1 MKLSAL
7 YKLCKKNKSVMLLTG
22 DDGRQWIAV
31 EGSNLYPMD
40 GLGDLDE
47 GKLLIMMDVPEDEKS
62 DWDIFE
68 KEMTEHLQFLAQDN
82 RDDDRPAQK
91 APVTICVDGDDLRPV
106 YSAYGLVLVRE
117 DALRPVADSKKTQ
130 ELFVRKSTEGLFVV
144 VKNGFELIAVIGR
157 TVIYD
162 EKVWEALS
170 DTAAHIHKDIE
181 RRRLQEQETDGEQ
194 QRI

>member
-31 EGSNLYPMD
+31 EASNLYPMD
-40 GLGDLDE
+40 GLGVLDE
-47 GKLLIMMDVPEDEKS
+47 GKLLTMMDVPEDERN

-68 KEMTEHLQFLAQDN
+68 KEMTEHLQFLAKDN
-82 RDDDRPAQK
+82 RDDDMPAQK

-130 ELFVRKSTEGLFVV
+130 ELFVRKSTEGLFVI

-157 TVIYD
+157 TAIYD

-170 DTAAHIHKDIE
+170 DTAVHIYKDVE
-181 RRRLQEQETDGEQ
+181 RKRLQEQETDGEQ

>member
-22 DDGRQWIAV
+22 DDGRQWIEVGA
-31 EGSNLYPMD
+31 SNLYPMD
-40 GLGDLDE
+40 GLGDLDA

-68 KEMTEHLQFLAQDN
+68 KEMPEHLQFLAQDN
-82 RDDDRPAQK
+82 RDDDMPAQK
-91 APVTICVDGDDLRPV
+91 APVTICVYGDDLRPV
-106 YSAYGLVLVRE
+106 YSAYGLVLARE

-157 TVIYD
+157 TAIYD

-170 DTAAHIHKDIE
+170 DTAANIHKDVE
-181 RRRLQEQETDGEQ
+181 RKRLREQETDGEQ